1 MIKETITCLG
11 LILALWVQPLYAQDV
26 HFSQVELSPLTLNPA
41 LAGSTSAFRGIAMY
55 RSQYGSFATPFQTIT
70 ASLDG
75 KLTSS
80 LKGANSSLGAGINF
94 YNDRI
99 VKMSE
104 TYHNFDKY
112 SIPEKQREVY
122 KTIGGAPHLDQN
134 YTVFGEVVE
143 GFDVIDSIASS
154 KTDSLD
160 RPIIDVRILSVRV
173 LE

>member
-1 MIKETITCLG
+1 MQHNS
-11 LILALWVQPLYAQDV
+11 ILCKAKVFNDSLLERAEVRINNWLAQHAFKNDPANKQLLDSLEKAL
-26 HFSQVELSPLTLNPA
+26 VEQNDE
-41 LAGSTSAFRGIAMY
+41 RY
-55 RSQYGSFATPFQTIT
+55 
-70 ASLDG
+70 
-75 KLTSS
+75 
-80 LKGANSSLGAGINF
+80 NF